1 MNELDSSYSKKTI
14 RAYVS
19 VDRFDRLSERLY
31 IALQC
36 LPTKKHSQLIRQ
48 IIYHN
53 LNNSMD
59 RFVMPT
65 TADSKPNLSL
75 RSIRVGI
82 PFGDKDIGFEKLYK
96 QITEVKEQRER
107 NVIVSNAVFDALMA
121 LYSPKI
127 QSNEP
132 NVIENS
138 TQIEI
143 IKNQSIESE
152 VTPRKESKANFRI
165 QKSEV

>member
-82 PFGDKDIGFEKLYK
+82 PFGDKDIGFETLYK